1 MVNGAFL
8 NKREIGRPVKYNI
21 RGKGR
26 QGWLELVFN
35 PRNNFEKYVSNTL
48 RFIHPYLAFVTYR
61 FHVEKSREIGIRV
74 EDFYCNK
81 FHKEPYIQ
89 HHIFAQY
96 FHPDSLLERVRD
108 VRFYRNPR
116 TLFKGF
122 KVPDWATA
130 EKRHGWELDAY
141 SRQAWENAMHDLN
154 SEWTPM
160 QFTGERLEPNILNW
174 FRLEQWGKGNSSRLF
189 YNEVPKPTWFRY
201 GGHLDNPEKTL
212 HSFTNAD
219 QEHKFVFGID
229 TTTPEGREQFKKEWE
244 TACQLVPEL
253 ISKEDMV
260 YPHEAQPLLSEEPH
274 FRRVWQHYREHLF
287 KLRFA
292 YLVQEGKISESDAA
306 SFRNYVDFN
315 GGASFTTYLYSQ
327 LGLIQKGEDFE
338 AAQRVLEA
346 LGLSKVEISRKTAQS
361 YEEQFWDQFDVIFEL
376 SEEGLQREIPAFIT
390 DPSNKA
396 KVEALISGRK
406 YGAVPETTQK
416 LEISA

>member
-1 MVNGAFL
+1 
-8 NKREIGRPVKYNI
+8 
-21 RGKGR
+21 
-26 QGWLELVFN
+26 
-35 PRNNFEKYVSNTL
+35 
-48 RFIHPYLAFVTYR
+48 
-61 FHVEKSREIGIRV
+61 
-74 EDFYCNK
+74 
-81 FHKEPYIQ
+81 
-89 HHIFAQY
+89 
-96 FHPDSLLERVRD
+96 
-108 VRFYRNPR
+108 
-116 TLFKGF
+116 
-122 KVPDWATA
+122 
-130 EKRHGWELDAY
+130 
-141 SRQAWENAMHDLN
+141 
-154 SEWTPM
+154 M

-174 FRLEQWGKGNSSRLF
+174 FRFEQWGKGNSSRLF

-212 HSFTNAD
+212 HSFTHAD

-260 YPHEAQPLLSEEPH
+260 YPHEQQGQISDEPH
-274 FRRVWQHYREHLF
+274 FRRVWQHYREHMF

-338 AAQRVLEA
+338 ASQRVMEA
-346 LGLSKVEISRKTAQS
+346 LGLTKVEISRKTAQP

-376 SEEGLQREIPAFIT
+376 SEDGLQREIPAFIT

-406 YGAVPETTQK
+406 FTTVPETTHK

>member
-1 MVNGAFL
+1 M
-8 NKREIGRPVKYNI
+8 REV
-21 RGKGR
+21 
-26 QGWLELVFN
+26 
-35 PRNNFEKYVSNTL
+35 
-48 RFIHPYLAFVTYR
+48 A
-61 FHVEKSREIGIRV
+61 
-74 EDFYCNK
+74 
-81 FHKEPYIQ
+81 
-89 HHIFAQY
+89 
-96 FHPDSLLERVRD
+96 
-108 VRFYRNPR
+108 FYRRPR

-130 EKRHGWELDAY
+130 EKTHGWEFDAY
-141 SRQAWENAMHDLN
+141 SRQAWENAMHDMN

-201 GGHLDNPEKTL
+201 GGHLDDPEKTL
-212 HSFTNAD
+212 HSFTHAD

-260 YPHEAQPLLSEEPH
+260 YPHEHQRFLTEEPH
-274 FRRVWQHYREHLF
+274 FRRVWQHYREHTF

-306 SFRNYVDFN
+306 AFRNFVDFN
-315 GGASFTTYLYSQ
+315 GGASFNTYLYTN
-327 LGLIQKGEDFE
+327 LGLLPQGEDFE
-338 AAQRVLEA
+338 AASRVMEA
-346 LGLSKVEISRKTAQS
+346 LGLSKIEVDRKSAQS
-361 YEEQFWDQFDVIFEL
+361 YEEQFWDQYDVIMEL
-376 SEEGLQREIPAFIT
+376 SEEGLNRELPVFVT

-396 KVEALISGRK
+396 KVEALIAGRK
-406 YGAVPETTQK
+406 GTSVFAEQSHK
-416 LEISA
+416 LELNA